1 MKWRREID
9 YHGFRTYDPERV
21 RVPGRISL
29 TLAWLAAIIKLRFE
43 RLAALG
49 ARPPE
54 RSLLIG
60 EGEHHFSL
68 LGASAR
74 SPAARADDCPFPT
87 RRISDETGF

>member
-9 YHGFRTYDPERV
+9 YHGFRAYDPETV

-29 TLAWLAAIIKLRFE
+29 TLAWLTAIVKQRFDK
-43 RLAALG
+43 LAALG

-54 RSLLIG
+54 RSLLTG

-68 LGASAR
+68 LGAPSR
-74 SPAARADDCPFPT
+74 NPTRAADCPFPT
-87 RRISDETGF
+87 RRTSDEAAS

>member
-21 RVPGRISL
+21 RVPGRIGL
-29 TLAWLAAIIKLRFE
+29 PLAWLTAIVKRRFE
-43 RLAALG
+43 KLAALG
-49 ARPPE
+49 ARPRE

-68 LGASAR
+68 LGANAPR
-74 SPAARADDCPFPT
+74 SAARANDCPFPT
-87 RRISDETGF
+87 RRISDETEL

>member
-9 YHGFRTYDPERV
+9 YHGSRSYNSDTV

-29 TLAWLAAIIKLRFE
+29 TLAWLAAIVKRRLEKL
-43 RLAALG
+43 AVLG
-49 ARPPE
+49 ARPAE
-54 RSLLIG
+54 RSLLLG

-68 LGASAR
+68 LGTSAR

-87 RRISDETGF
+87 RD